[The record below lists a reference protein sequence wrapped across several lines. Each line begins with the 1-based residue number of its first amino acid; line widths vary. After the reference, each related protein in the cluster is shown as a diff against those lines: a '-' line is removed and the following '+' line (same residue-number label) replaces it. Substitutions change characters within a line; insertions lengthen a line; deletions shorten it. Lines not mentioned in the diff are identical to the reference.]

1 MNMTTEDK
9 IEEIASE
16 LRDLKQAQDEI
27 LSAIF
32 HYQSID
38 WPTGIYPPHHVE
50 MEMDE
55 VHSQIEDRIQEIEDK
70 LERI

>member
-1 MNMTTEDK
+1 MTTEDK

-38 WPTGIYPPHHVE
+38 CPTGI
-50 MEMDE
+50 
-55 VHSQIEDRIQEIEDK
+55 
-70 LERI
+70 